1 MDLKDI
7 LKQAEGFQSKL
18 RGLEEELTGLE
29 TIGESGGGMI
39 EVRLNGKYEVV
50 SLVISDQAQKED
62 KEVLAELVMAAMN
75 NAVAKMHELRQKKQ
89 GAVLFGGSDN
99 V

>member
-18 RGLEEELTGLE
+18 QGLEEELTALE
-29 TIGESGGGMI
+29 TIGEAGGGMI
-39 EVRLNGKYEVV
+39 EVRLNGKYEIV
-50 SLVISDQAQKED
+50 SLTITDQAHKED
-62 KEVLAELVMAAMN
+62 KEVLAELVMTAAN
-75 NAVAKMHELRQKKQ
+75 NAVTKMHELRQEKQ
-89 GAVLFGGSDN
+89 GALLLGGLDN